1 MPTRTTSL
9 VIVALGVV
17 CCATCAVVLSLTG
30 NGGFAGVAAAISGL
44 ALLVG
49 LLLASMVDGLRETT
63 RCAVRVARDVEDMQ
77 QRLLTIEQR
86 IEVLRASAALSDR
99 ARGVLSRGQERMLL
113 VQAAEEDIASRRFAS
128 ANVLLRQLQLLGADD
143 EAAQLGH
150 RVRAAQL
157 GAVLGGRG
165 PTSGQTGGQASG
177 QAGGQAGGQASA
189 LAQQPAFDGADADAR
204 FAPAAAAA
212 AFGADVQASVPTS
225 APTSAPTASVG
236 AAQWQLKAGLEQA
249 FHAAA
254 REGRTDDAMMVLA
267 QLDSLITP
275 EEAVPL
281 REIARDVIA
290 KTRDGMGEK
299 FRVAIVEKRWKDA
312 VGLGE
317 QIARQFPN
325 SRMAS
330 EVGGMM
336 DALRARAAE

>member
-17 CCATCAVVLSLTG
+17 CCAGCSVVLALSG
-30 NGGFAGVAAAISGL
+30 NGGFAGVAAAITGL

-77 QRLLTIEQR
+77 QRLITIEQR

-113 VQAAEEDIASRRFAS
+113 VQAAEEDLASGRFAS
-128 ANVLLRQLQLLGADD
+128 ANVLLRQLQLLGADE
-143 EAAQLGH
+143 EAAQLGQ

-157 GAVLGGRG
+157 GAVLGA
-165 PTSGQTGGQASG
+165 GGQASG
-177 QAGGQAGGQASA
+177 QTSASVIA
-189 LAQQPAFDGADADAR
+189 PQPAFDRGDADAR
-204 FAPAAAAA
+204 LAPAATAASL
-212 AFGADVQASVPTS
+212 GANAQASAS
-225 APTSAPTASVG
+225 AASVG
-236 AAQWQLKAGLEQA
+236 AAQSQLKAGLEQA

-299 FRVAIVEKRWKDA
+299 FRVAIQDKRWKDA
-312 VGLGE
+312 LALGE

-336 DALRARAAE
+336 DALRTRAAD

>member
-17 CCATCAVVLSLTG
+17 CCAGCSVALALTG
-30 NGGFAGVAAAISGL
+30 NGGFAGVAAAITGL

-49 LLLASMVDGLRETT
+49 LLLASMVNGLHETT
-63 RCAVRVARDVEDMQ
+63 RCAVRVARDVEDLQ
-77 QRLLTIEQR
+77 QRLMTIEQR
-86 IEVLRASAALSDR
+86 IEVLRASGALSDR
-99 ARGVLSRGQERMLL
+99 ARGVLTRGQERMLL
-113 VQAAEEDIASRRFAS
+113 VQAAEEDLASRRFAS
-128 ANVLLRQLQLLGADD
+128 ANVLLRQLQLLGADE
-143 EAAQLGH
+143 EAAQLGQ

-157 GAVLGGRG
+157 EAVLGA
-165 PTSGQTGGQASG
+165 SGHASGQASG
-177 QAGGQAGGQASA
+177 QASA
-189 LAQQPAFDGADADAR
+189 IAPQPAFDRADADAR
-204 FAPAAAAA
+204 LAPAAAAA
-212 AFGADVQASVPTS
+212 SFGANAQATTQTS
-225 APTSAPTASVG
+225 APAASVG
-236 AAQWQLKAGLEQA
+236 AAQSQLKAGLEQA

-299 FRVAIVEKRWKDA
+299 FRVAIQDKRWKDA
-312 VGLGE
+312 LALGE

-336 DALRARAAE
+336 DALRTRAAE

>member
-17 CCATCAVVLSLTG
+17 CCAGCSVVLALTG
-30 NGGFAGVAAAISGL
+30 NGGFAGVAAAITGL

-113 VQAAEEDIASRRFAS
+113 VQAAEEDLASGRFAS
-128 ANVLLRQLQLLGADD
+128 ANVLLRQLQLLGADE
-143 EAAQLGH
+143 EAAQLGQ

-157 GAVLGGRG
+157 EVVLGA
-165 PTSGQTGGQASG
+165 GGHASG
-177 QAGGQAGGQASA
+177 QASA
-189 LAQQPAFDGADADAR
+189 IAPQPAFDRADADAR
-204 FAPAAAAA
+204 LAPAATAASL
-212 AFGADVQASVPTS
+212 GANAQASAS
-225 APTSAPTASVG
+225 AASVG
-236 AAQWQLKAGLEQA
+236 AAQSQLKAGLEQA

-299 FRVAIVEKRWKDA
+299 FRVAIQDKRWKDA
-312 VGLGE
+312 LALGE

-336 DALRARAAE
+336 DALRTRAAD